1 MPYGYEYHATSDSH
15 THVWRVWVH
24 TFIHAWASVLPS
36 YLERQC
42 EGLKVWD
49 SNKSDSHAF
58 IVYTPHQGIGG
69 DIYY

>member
-1 MPYGYEYHATSDSH
+1 MDMNTMLPKS
-15 THVWRVWVH
+15 RVPLVRLTEVH
-24 TFIHAWASVLPS
+24 TFIYAWASVLPS

-58 IVYTPHQGIGG
+58 IVYTPLMGIRGN
-69 DIYY
+69 IHY